1 MTINN
6 NVPPR
11 HDRIPFYLL
20 LLALACYG
28 RVLFMQDIFWDDNCW
43 LQAIYASDN
52 LSQFLNA
59 GFVEMRRIPLGTF
72 FYYFFNLHKLTDH
85 AVLLWQIFNLAIQVV
100 TPLLIYRLTTN
111 LSSGNR
117 ALGTVVAVFFI
128 VAPLDHTLPY
138 LSAINYR
145 FGLLLSVLS
154 MLLSERA
161 VATEKTR
168 WGLLA
173 ASLMFS
179 LFTQYT
185 LTESAVALEPA
196 RALIFWH
203 YLRRRGLTRR
213 ASVMHAAR
221 YSAIFIAG
229 IVPLILY
236 KILYHPFGMYE
247 GIYKTDFAGLLNWK
261 MHAWLAWIALRGLWI
276 VLLKLSAFSSIQS
289 VVLGAV
295 VALLAFFLL
304 RRIGVQAPDS
314 TAEKQKPTL
323 SRCMKSFSFVL
334 FFAAT
339 VLLLQHFMF
348 AIVGRPLA
356 LGADSSHAALAQ
368 IGYAMIGGTLIL
380 CFLSRVVDSPARR
393 KTATAILAVFI
404 GLGVYFNNLNLDL
417 YAQGSVRQ
425 ARFWKTFTSRFP
437 SLPPGATLFV
447 DATDTFFFYT
457 SDIDNTYDL
466 ELYINLLY
474 APNADAT
481 GFRRYR
487 VVSVE
492 DEFRDL
498 YRERP
503 SDIAELKPLSR
514 ISHFGR
520 DMLDPRTFIVVRY
533 RDGEL
538 LVNDEIL
545 KKYPD
550 VPYAAWA
557 RKHFPTLPP
566 APAGYPLRPKAPGF
580 S

>member
-117 ALGTVVAVFFI
+117 ALGTAVAVFFI

-229 IVPLILY
+229 IVPLI
-236 KILYHPFGMYE
+236 
-247 GIYKTDFAGLLNWK
+247 
-261 MHAWLAWIALRGLWI
+261 
-276 VLLKLSAFSSIQS
+276 
-289 VVLGAV
+289 
-295 VALLAFFLL
+295 
-304 RRIGVQAPDS
+304 
-314 TAEKQKPTL
+314 
-323 SRCMKSFSFVL
+323 
-334 FFAAT
+334 
-339 VLLLQHFMF
+339 
-348 AIVGRPLA
+348 
-356 LGADSSHAALAQ
+356 
-368 IGYAMIGGTLIL
+368 
-380 CFLSRVVDSPARR
+380 
-393 KTATAILAVFI
+393 
-404 GLGVYFNNLNLDL
+404 
-417 YAQGSVRQ
+417 
-425 ARFWKTFTSRFP
+425 
-437 SLPPGATLFV
+437 
-447 DATDTFFFYT
+447 
-457 SDIDNTYDL
+457 
-466 ELYINLLY
+466 
-474 APNADAT
+474 
-481 GFRRYR
+481 
-487 VVSVE
+487 
-492 DEFRDL
+492 
-498 YRERP
+498 
-503 SDIAELKPLSR
+503 
-514 ISHFGR
+514 
-520 DMLDPRTFIVVRY
+520 
-533 RDGEL
+533 
-538 LVNDEIL
+538 
-545 KKYPD
+545 
-550 VPYAAWA
+550 
-557 RKHFPTLPP
+557 
-566 APAGYPLRPKAPGF
+566 
-580 S
+580 